1 MNVIVLRRLLLRR
14 VNWLFGF
21 TCVLFVA
28 FSLRVFRLDLQSLW
42 YDEAFSF
49 YLAQFSLAEI
59 TARTAADIQPPLYYY
74 LLHFW
79 TLLASQREFV
89 LRFFSLYFGML
100 TIPLLYVSARRLFTN
115 RVAGLAAAVLASLS
129 PLYIWYA
136 QEARM
141 YTMITFLL
149 LLSSY
154 ALLRALAV
162 SPIGETRRFKWRWW
176 AVFALAN
183 IAAVY
188 THYFAFVII
197 AFQVTYCLFRLVQ
210 DKPSDRRRFYAA
222 GIAHVAVFA
231 AFLPWT
237 PFVIARL
244 NQDASYWQGALKLDE
259 AVRHIF
265 INFTTGES
273 VLESQAQW
281 IAAGWLVVVLGSLVV
296 GWLSSR
302 RQSSKNLIN
311 QASDH
316 PICLYYSLSVGSAGA
331 FALAVFA

>member
-1 MNVIVLRRLLLRR
+1 MRR
-14 VNWLFGF
+14 VNWLVGF

-28 FSLRVFRLDLQSLW
+28 FSLRVFRLDFQSLW

-49 YLAQFSLAEI
+49 YLAQFSLADI

-79 TLLASQREFV
+79 TLLASQREFA

-115 RVAGLAAAVLASLS
+115 RVAGLAAAALASLS
-129 PLYIWYA
+129 PLYIWYS

-162 SPIGETRRFKWRWW
+162 SPTEETRRFGWRWW
-176 AVFALAN
+176 AVFSLAN

-210 DKPSDRRRFYAA
+210 DKPSDRRRFLSA

-237 PFVIARL
+237 PFVIARFG
-244 NQDASYWQGALKLDE
+244 QDASYWQGALKLDE
-259 AVRHIF
+259 AIRHIF

-273 VLESQAQW
+273 VLEGQAQW
-281 IAAGWLVVVLGSLVV
+281 IAA
-296 GWLSSR
+296 
-302 RQSSKNLIN
+302 
-311 QASDH
+311 
-316 PICLYYSLSVGSAGA
+316 
-331 FALAVFA
+331 